1 MHVIEKIES
10 VEALIHTE
18 VRSLNGYIEEL
29 HGIIR
34 ELRGDL
40 DQLRYDMANHG
51 NGECPILDID

>member
-1 MHVIEKIES
+1 MLERVEDL
-10 VEALIHTE
+10 EALIHTE

-40 DQLRYDMANHG
+40 DQLRYDMSSDG